1 MAQCSRSTLISV
13 VWVSDP
19 LLDWSHCRNE
29 LHWWPIAVCFGTS
42 LPPSSA
48 IAPRSMESFR
58 ALKWAFA
65 CPPGAKST
73 RRTSLLIW
81 PTACDW
87 SGTRPANHRYR
98 WRRHGLDHHRPHQLL
113 AGSAG
118 EALTCKHVA
127 PDYYLAIFGWE
138 FRLPFFARS
147 TVSKNVLPVSWAI
160 LFCGWAHK
168 VCRQYVF
175 KTYLPVIVPFFGVKF
190 WPTNSAGNTVSKP
203 AHVLLARFFV
213 EILTRFA
220 GSKVWTP
227 ACQCAIFLRWFGAT
241 SFCRQ
246 YG

>member
-1 MAQCSRSTLISV
+1 
-13 VWVSDP
+13 
-19 LLDWSHCRNE
+19 
-29 LHWWPIAVCFGTS
+29 
-42 LPPSSA
+42 
-48 IAPRSMESFR
+48 
-58 ALKWAFA
+58 
-65 CPPGAKST
+65 
-73 RRTSLLIW
+73 
-81 PTACDW
+81 
-87 SGTRPANHRYR
+87 
-98 WRRHGLDHHRPHQLL
+98 L

-118 EALTCKHVA
+118 DALTCKHVA

-213 EILTRFA
+213 EILARFA
-220 GSKVWTP
+220 GRFRAHDFCRQHGLKTCLP
-227 ACQCAIFLRWFGAT
+227 ATVQFFLGIWAHNFYRQYGLKTCLPVTVPFFCRDLGPQFVQAVRFKNVLTCYCAIFVWGFGPTVSAGST
-241 SFCRQ
+241 VLKLA
-246 YG
+246 YLDEG